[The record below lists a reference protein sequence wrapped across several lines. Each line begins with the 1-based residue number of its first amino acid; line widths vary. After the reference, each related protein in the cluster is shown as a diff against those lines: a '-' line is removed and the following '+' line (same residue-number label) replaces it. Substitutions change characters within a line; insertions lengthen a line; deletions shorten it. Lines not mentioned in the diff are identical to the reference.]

1 MTYICI
7 SHKEFEDTSKQ
18 NRVGAISAIYPN
30 IESRRETRLRL
41 IDRGLK
47 ESIRVSYPL
56 ILDQGACLGVSS
68 SLDVYRICL
77 NEMEG
82 GAIPKPHHYLQLP
95 NPNGAGPRGFNPSS
109 CFRDVSRLSAVWKA
123 CFLIC
128 TKPDPRLFAAI
139 VSNRVG
145 IYVKFLAVGEVTI
158 QRERRTREHSC
169 FPKSYSIGLSQE
181 WLGYRLRENI

>member
-41 IDRGLK
+41 INRGLK
-47 ESIRVSYPL
+47 ESIHVSPPQYL
-56 ILDQGACLGVSS
+56 LGACLGVSS

-82 GAIPKPHHYLQLP
+82 GAIPNPHHYLQLP

-128 TKPDPRLFAAI
+128 TKPDPRSFAAK

-145 IYVKFLAVGEVTI
+145 IYVKFLAVEEVTI
-158 QRERRTREHSC
+158 HRERRMREHLAL
-169 FPKSYSIGLSQE
+169 PIHVISQDSMGVDYAKIYK
-181 WLGYRLRENI
+181 L